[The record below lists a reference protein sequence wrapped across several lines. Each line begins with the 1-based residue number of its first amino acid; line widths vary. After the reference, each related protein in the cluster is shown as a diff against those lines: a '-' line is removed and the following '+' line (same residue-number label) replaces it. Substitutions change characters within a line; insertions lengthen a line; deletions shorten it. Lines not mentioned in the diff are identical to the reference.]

1 MAVHLVGGMRL
12 ATPIIFIVCSVAML
26 GGCSKAKSVYLVN
39 YRNEGMTVTI
49 DSSPTQSDYVGAKSG
64 ALLSGRYVGG
74 DLKVSVTGSTGRK
87 EVLTITWDTMK
98 ANTLDDTIVILE
110 VR

>member
-1 MAVHLVGGMRL
+1 MRL
-12 ATPIIFIVCSVAML
+12 AIPGVLFVCSLFAL
-26 GGCSKAKSVYLVN
+26 GGCSKAKSVYVVN
-39 YRNEGMTVTI
+39 YRSEGVTVNI
-49 DSSPTQSDYVGAKSG
+49 DSSPSNSDYVGAKSG

-98 ANTLDDTIVILE
+98 ANTLDDTIVIVE